1 MRYLKTLVFL
11 SVLGLC
17 MQGTASAESN
27 ENIATTQA
35 DASASAA
42 APAEPE
48 KTESGKVAEPS
59 QSASSAKQD
68 AEQRKSSS
76 TASAQVKQSKDLQAR
91 LRLFVSDYEVGEGA
105 PIDAKTANSILAA
118 RMSRLGKTFDFVTTD
133 EVRKVLDLSALQ
145 QMLGSDV
152 GPEALVNLGEQIA
165 ADRLVHGHMG
175 RVGDTFVST
184 LTLYNLS
191 TGKVEK
197 RIAGTF
203 KGAHDLAITR
213 LNEQADQLLAH
224 LLKNYAPDQ
233 LNKKRRVAVH
243 LGGKHKASKKMHHKD
258 TATGMQVVGYSAMAL
273 GLGLGAGA
281 GLVHAAAGDQL
292 DTAIPISIYVGAGA
306 LVIGGAVLTM
316 WDPE

>member
-1 MRYLKTLVFL
+1 MRYLVTTGFVVL
-11 SVLGLC
+11 SLFVQTGLRAEE
-17 MQGTASAESN
+17 QEADGAGAAEQNTTVPAEAASLTAQHAVDN
-27 ENIATTQA
+27 VVPQKAAQA
-35 DASASAA
+35 DNIKAGSGQVAA
-42 APAEPE
+42 QADKKP
-48 KTESGKVAEPS
+48 
-59 QSASSAKQD
+59 
-68 AEQRKSSS
+68 
-76 TASAQVKQSKDLQAR
+76 LQAR
-91 LRLFVSDYEVGEGA
+91 LRLFVSDYEISEGA

-118 RMSRLGKTFDFVTTD
+118 RMSRLGSVFDFVTTD

-152 GPEALVNLGEQIA
+152 GPDALVNLGEQIS

-175 RVGDTFVST
+175 RVGKTFVST

-203 KGAHDLAITR
+203 QGAQDLAITR

-243 LGGKHKASKKMHHKD
+243 LGGKRKAHKKLAHKD
-258 TATGMQVVGYSAMAL
+258 TATGMQVVGYSAMAM
-273 GLGLGAGA
+273 GLGLGVGA
-281 GLVHAAAGDQL
+281 GLVQSASGDQL
-292 DTAIPISIYVGAGA
+292 DTAVPISIYVGAGA
-306 LVIGGAVLTM
+306 LVIGGAALTL
-316 WDPE
+316 WNPE